1 MDGWQPTPAAI
12 LITWSAKASE
22 FVLRYNARMKRVG
35 LLKWLSF
42 LLAAALALLGCAL
55 FERTPPPV
63 VALSPTS
70 ALSTRSVPGTPPTLT
85 PTPTETL
92 TPTLTDTPLP
102 THTPTPTQT
111 FTPTLTWTPTATF
124 TPGPP
129 PGACLPD
136 DAPQQT
142 AFVQWVND
150 GDTIVVLLDGQY
162 LTVQYLGILAPL
174 DNPPASLS
182 TPVMEFRG
190 PEATARNAA
199 LVSGQ
204 VVRLVQD
211 GIDKDESGRLLR
223 YVFVGDLFIN
233 YELVRTGLAQTD
245 PLAPLIACAQTLSAA
260 EENARL
266 EGVGMWEQGV
276 LSTLYPTPV
285 IALWLTPTVT
295 PPKWP
300 PKVKPPWEDLLGS
313 VTPGVCSCAGDIYNC
328 GDFSPPSSAQ
338 ACFDYCKSL
347 GKGDIHKLDGDNDD
361 RACE

>member
-1 MDGWQPTPAAI
+1 
-12 LITWSAKASE
+12 
-22 FVLRYNARMKRVG
+22 MKRVG

-55 FERTPPPV
+55 FERTPP
-63 VALSPTS
+63 ATPTA
-70 ALSTRSVPGTPPTLT
+70 ALSTRSLPGAPPTLT

-92 TPTLTDTPLP
+92 TPLP
-102 THTPTPTQT
+102 TRTPTPTQT

-129 PGACLPD
+129 PGACIPA

-162 LTVQYLGILAPL
+162 LTVQYLGVLAPL
-174 DNPPASLS
+174 DELPAALS
-182 TPVMEFRG
+182 TPVTEFNG

-211 GIDKDESGRLLR
+211 GVDKDEYGRLLR

-245 PLAPLIACAQTLSAA
+245 PLVSQIACAQTLSAA
-260 EENARL
+260 EESART
-266 EGVGMWEQGV
+266 EQVGMWQQGV
-276 LSTLYPTPV
+276 LSTLHPTPV

-300 PKVKPPWEDLLGS
+300 VEVKPPWFRS
-313 VTPGVCSCAGDIYNC
+313 PTPTLAGVCWCDWDMYDC
-328 GDFSPPSSAQ
+328 WDFSTQASAQ
-338 ACFDYCKSL
+338 ACYNYCMAE
-347 GKGDIHKLDGDNDD
+347 GEGDIHKLDPN
-361 RACE
+361 RNRVACEELP